1 MLDIMLFMLNLGWK
15 ILGIACGWILL
26 RYILRNGKGTFKDVL
41 ETLGSAIKTGC
52 YFIRKKLAEK
62 LLKEKEKENLEAEVD
77 STKVEAH
84 VV

>member
-1 MLDIMLFMLNLGWK
+1 MLDIMLFMLNVAWK
-15 ILGIACGWILL
+15 LLGIACGWMLF
-26 RYILRNGKGTFKDVL
+26 RYLLRNGKGTFKELL
-41 ETLGSAIKTGC
+41 ETCGSAIKTGC

-62 LLKEKEKENLEAEVD
+62 LIREKETLDAEED